1 VSSKTTQHP
10 HADEPVVIGI
20 DFGTL
25 SGRVVVVR
33 ASDGAEL
40 GSAVHEYRDGSI
52 EREVPRVG
60 LPLPPRWALQTP
72 ADYLEV
78 LSVAIPAAITE
89 SGVDVHRVVG
99 IATDFT
105 ASTMIPARSDGT
117 PLHELPEYRERRHA
131 YSKLW
136 KHHAAQTQ
144 ADRITELA
152 LERREPWLDRY
163 GSHISSEWQFAK
175 ALEVLEEDPE
185 LYAEIDE
192 WVEAADWITWQLTGT
207 LVRGVGVAGYKGMF
221 QDGTYPSTSF
231 LSALHPDF
239 GSFTADKLSGPM
251 GELGTVAGHLSPE
264 AAKLTGLPEGIVV
277 AVGNVDAHV
286 TAPAARATDSGHMVA
301 IMGTS
306 TCLVMN
312 YDRLEAVPG
321 MCGVVFGGI
330 VPEMWG
336 YEAGQSG
343 VGDILAWFI
352 GNQVPERYLAEARA
366 AGVSI
371 HQHLTDLGMAEPVGA
386 HGLVALDWLS
396 GNRSVLVDHTLS
408 GVIVGLTLAT
418 RPEQIYRALL
428 EATAFGTRTILE
440 TFAASGLPVLKFT
453 AAGGLTK
460 NAKLMQLYSDV
471 LRMPISVVDSSQGP
485 ALGSAM
491 HAAVAAG
498 LYPDIHAA
506 SAAMSA
512 PTIDAYEPREEFSAR
527 YDALYAEYS
536 LLHEQFGR
544 TAGGLLHRLAGIRA
558 EAAAV

>member
-1 VSSKTTQHP
+1 VSSM
-10 HADEPVVIGI
+10 ANGGAGDDGPVVLGI

-40 GSAVHEYRDGSI
+40 GTAVHQYTDGAI
-52 EREVPRVG
+52 EREIPGIR
-60 LPLPPRWALQTP
+60 LPLAPGWALQTP
-72 ADYLEV
+72 ADYVDV
-78 LSVAIPAAITE
+78 LRLAIPEAIRS
-89 SGVDVHRVVG
+89 SGIDVARVVG

-105 ASTMIPARSDGT
+105 ASTMIPARSDGV
-117 PLHELPEYRERRHA
+117 PLHELAQYRDRPHA

-136 KHHAAQTQ
+136 KHHAAQDQ
-144 ADRITELA
+144 ADRITSLA
-152 LERREPWLDRY
+152 LERGEPWIARY

-175 ALEVLEEDPE
+175 ALEVLEDDPD
-185 LYAEIDE
+185 LYAAIDH
-192 WVEAADWITWQLTGT
+192 WVEAADWIIWQLAGT

-221 QDGTYPSTSF
+221 QDGAYPSESF
-231 LSALHPDF
+231 LAALHPDF
-239 GSFTADKLSGPM
+239 GSFAHDKLSGPM
-251 GELGTVAGHLSPE
+251 GELGALAGRLT
-264 AAKLTGLPEGIVV
+264 AAAAELTGLPEGIAV

-286 TAPAARATDSGHMVA
+286 TGPAARATEPGHMVA

-330 VPEMWG
+330 VPGMWG

-343 VGDILAWFI
+343 VGDIFAWFI
-352 GNQVPERYLAEARA
+352 ENQVPGRYFTAAEE
-366 AGVSI
+366 AGLSI
-371 HQHLTDLGMAEPVGA
+371 HQYLTELGMAEPIGA
-386 HGLVALDWLS
+386 HGLVALDWHS
-396 GNRSVLVDHTLS
+396 GNRSVLVDHALS
-408 GVIVGLTLAT
+408 GAVLGVTLAT

-460 NAKLMQLYSDV
+460 NAPLMQLYSDI

-485 ALGSAM
+485 AFGSAM

-498 LYPDIHAA
+498 VHSDIHAA
-506 SAAMSA
+506 AEAMAA
-512 PTIDAYEPREEFSAR
+512 PTIDAYEPREEHSAR
-527 YDALYAEYS
+527 YDTLYAEYS
-536 LLHEQFGR
+536 RLYDYLGR
-544 TAGGLLHRLAGIRA
+544 TESGIMHRLAALRTR
-558 EAAAV
+558 E